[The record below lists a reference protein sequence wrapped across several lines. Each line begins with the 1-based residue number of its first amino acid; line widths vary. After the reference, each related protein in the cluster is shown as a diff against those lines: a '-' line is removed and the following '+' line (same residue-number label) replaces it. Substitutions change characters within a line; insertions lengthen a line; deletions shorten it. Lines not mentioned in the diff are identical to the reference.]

1 MNGNLTF
8 VLILSLFSHWGW
20 DIQLLKN
27 YIGTCFIFTFLAF
40 GTVMI
45 LNMKLNALKAAHN
58 ADPRNASLPFSPAL
72 GAWERAWG
80 IYAENV
86 SWIVSLSW
94 CYAFFLCAYDTDNI
108 KNVQTLSEFGSD
120 SSNALIAVYSAFTVI
135 VTVGYTAFDTYSK
148 SSAGFFDKNK
158 ARTTDAG
165 SFEVTV
171 DAKVDFAA
179 AEEESTPAQPVEEDK
194 WSLLKGNFQFTIK
207 TIHGIMIVQWLKD
220 NSQVFRQGLSGT
232 VGVEPDACDLSTF
245 NGTTSEDAGCYDV
258 GTECYDCLEIYYSA
272 QNNEKSI
279 ADLYTFWVKIF
290 VSTIVVLMIP
300 KFMKWF
306 CDTHYEDS
314 TKCTFDKTQYKQR
327 YFIAKLSERFNNNWK
342 SAMGFVFAK
351 CTQALIVQ
359 YIKPTRG
366 DESPTRW
373 FMLAIFLSIGIGG
386 LSEWFRN
393 MDDWQK
399 QNIAK
404 EDFIDDDDVDDFV
417 LHPTDPLALRIEL
430 EELKAWKEQFE
441 KHLGLPH
448 KEAEHSTKSSKND
461 AAKDLKMENVT
472 TTTTNPLSANLRTSF
487 EPKAQVSN
495 ATPDI
500 II

>member
-1 MNGNLTF
+1 M
-8 VLILSLFSHWGW
+8 
-20 DIQLLKN
+20 
-27 YIGTCFIFTFLAF
+27 
-40 GTVMI
+40 
-45 LNMKLNALKAAHN
+45 
-58 ADPRNASLPFSPAL
+58 
-72 GAWERAWG
+72 
-80 IYAENV
+80 
-86 SWIVSLSW
+86 
-94 CYAFFLCAYDTDNI
+94 
-108 KNVQTLSEFGSD
+108 
-120 SSNALIAVYSAFTVI
+120 
-135 VTVGYTAFDTYSK
+135 
-148 SSAGFFDKNK
+148 
-158 ARTTDAG
+158 
-165 SFEVTV
+165 TV
-171 DAKVDFAA
+171 DTNAKVDVAAA
-179 AEEESTPAQPVEEDK
+179 AEDSTAAEPVEEDK
-194 WSLLKGNFQFTIK
+194 WSLLKGNLQFTIK

-220 NSQVFRQGLSGT
+220 NSKVFRQGLSGT
-232 VGVEPDACDLSTF
+232 VGVEPDACDFSTF
-245 NGTTSEDAGCYDV
+245 GNTTSGEDPGCSTI
-258 GTECYDCLEIYYSA
+258 GTECYDCLENLYTQ
-272 QNNEKSI
+272 QNSPKDI
-279 ADLYTFWVKIF
+279 ADLYTFWFQIF

-342 SAMGFVFAK
+342 SAMGFAFAK

-417 LHPTDPLALRIEL
+417 LHPTDTLALRKEL
-430 EELKAWKEQFE
+430 EELKAWKEQVE

-448 KEAEHSTKSSKND
+448 KEAEHSTKSGKND
-461 AAKDLKMENVT
+461 AAKDLKMGNIT
-472 TTTTNPLSANLRTSF
+472 TTTTSNPLSAKLRTSF
-487 EPKAQVSN
+487 EPTAQVSN

-500 II
+500 YI